1 MKGHPVNNFM
11 VLVILLIMS
20 SCSTVKFVK
29 EGEYLLDR
37 VEVKSDTKR
46 LKPADLEAYVR
57 QKPNLRVFGL
67 YNMQLQIYNL
77 SGRDSTKRINKF
89 IRKVGEAPVIYSPEE
104 SSRTL
109 NELRKVAQNRG
120 YLHAV
125 VDTTVQYKKRKV
137 KLVYDVKSGVPY
149 RISDYE
155 IDISNHSMDSIIVES
170 DKPSLIRPSH
180 ILDMDLMEKERQRVT
195 SILRN
200 NGYYA
205 INRDH
210 FSYFADS
217 TMGGNI
223 IDLTL
228 KNRITS
234 VDTSSIYRAYRIGDI
249 TIDLSFDPALQQNVD
264 IENKLDTLHYKGYK
278 IIYRE
283 GEQWLRP
290 QHLTNACMLTKGDI
304 YKEETVN
311 ETYVAFS
318 RISIIRFIN
327 INFEPSTDEDGV
339 VNVSIKLSK
348 GKSQGFAVELEGT
361 NSAGDLGAAVSLSYK
376 HSNLFRGGESFVIK
390 GRSAYEQLTGGGL
403 NNNYMELGAETAIT
417 FPRFLFPFL
426 KHDFRKKV
434 RANTEFSFEFNYQN
448 RPEYSRVV
456 SGIVWRYKWTM
467 KEIHRHTLDFVDL
480 SYTYLP
486 SMSDEFREQLDQQ
499 ELNPVL
505 RNSYENNFIMRTGYT
520 YYLSNNTQKNKNRP
534 IRYTLRAGIESA
546 GNSLAAIS
554 SLLNLPKNDGGYEV
568 LGIRFAQYV
577 KLDAEYAMNY
587 RIDQRNNFVWR
598 AGVGVAY
605 PYGNLTV
612 IPFENRYFSG
622 GANSVRAWGIRSLGP
637 GRYAKGGSGIDFI
650 NQSGDIKLD
659 LNVEYRSYLFWKL
672 HAAFFIDAGNIWTIR
687 EYDNQPGGQFQID
700 QFYKEIALGYGVGLR
715 LDFDYFVLRLD
726 LGVKAYD
733 PSMSGRDSWRI
744 IQPRLNQDFTLNF
757 AVGYPF

>member
-1 MKGHPVNNFM
+1 M
-11 VLVILLIMS
+11 VLAILLILS
-20 SCSTVKFVK
+20 SCSTVKFVN
-29 EGEYLLDR
+29 EGQYLLDK
-37 VEVKSDTKR
+37 VELKSDTKR
-46 LKPADLEAYVR
+46 LKPADLEAYIR

-67 YNMQLQIYNL
+67 YSMQLQIYNL
-77 SGRDSTKRINKF
+77 SGRDSSKRINKF

-120 YLHAV
+120 YLNAI
-125 VDTTVQYKKRKV
+125 VDTTIHYKKRKV
-137 KLVYDVKSGVPY
+137 KVEYNITSGIPY

-155 IDISNHSMDSIIVES
+155 LEINNPTMDSIIHNSE
-170 DKPSLIRPSH
+170 KPSLIRTSH

-200 NGYYA
+200 SGYYA
-205 INRDH
+205 VNRDH

-217 TMGGNI
+217 TMGGNK
-223 IDLTL
+223 IDLSLRNIT
-228 KNRITS
+228 TS
-234 VDTSSIYRAYRIGDI
+234 VDSSLVYHPYRIGDI
-249 TIDLSFDPALQQNVD
+249 TIDLSFDPALQQSIN
-264 IENKLDTLHYKGYK
+264 IENDLDTIYYQGYK
-278 IIYRE
+278 IIHRK

-290 QHLTNACMLTKGDI
+290 KHITDACMLSKGEL
-304 YKEETVN
+304 YKEQLVN
-311 ETYVAFS
+311 DTYTAFS

-327 INFEPSTDEDGV
+327 IQFELSKTDSSLVDV
-339 VNVSIKLSK
+339 YINLSK
-348 GKSQGFAVELEGT
+348 GKPQGFAVELEGT
-361 NSAGDLGAAVSLSYK
+361 NSAGDLGAAVGISYK
-376 HSNLFRGGESFVIK
+376 HSNIFRGGESFIIK
-390 GRSAYEQLTGGGL
+390 GRSAYEQLTGGGI
-403 NNNYMELGAETAIT
+403 NNNYMELGAETSIT

-426 KHDFRKKV
+426 KQDFRKRV
-434 RANTEFSFEFNYQN
+434 RANTEFSSQFNYQN

-499 ELNPVL
+499 ELNPVV

-520 YYLSNNTQKNKNRP
+520 YYLSNNTQKNKNKP

-554 SLLNLPKNDGGYEV
+554 SLLNLPKSEGGYEV

-598 AGVGVAY
+598 AGIGVAY

-612 IPFENRYFSG
+612 IPFEKRYFSG

-650 NQSGDIKLD
+650 NQSGDLKLD

-687 EYDNQPGGQFQID
+687 EYDNQPSGQFKID
-700 QFYKEIALGYGVGLR
+700 QFYKEIALGYGLGLR

-726 LGVKAYD
+726 LGIKAYD
-733 PSMSGRDSWRI
+733 PSLSGKESWRF
-744 IQPRLNQDFTLNF
+744 IQPKINQDFTLNF